1 MIKITKRLFF
11 YAAFLLCAAL
21 VFAADNSKKT
31 DKPAIRVYDSKDK
44 LVCELTE
51 SEDIESFNYLLTES
65 AVVAADD
72 AAFTQV
78 PENAKIAYR
87 YDIPNNSSAD
97 IRLLIYADS
106 HIAYIPNAP
115 KGDDVPEVFAWELF
129 GEAYKILSKPASLK
143 KALARYQDSDKNI
156 FVYDAEGFLVSEARV
171 PSILHVFGKVMDVYA
186 GDANDHQFSGSIL
199 PERSVHEGKQLLYRY
214 TIWAFKDEP
223 IRIYVYSD
231 TDKVVLTNTFPA
243 WVDCTLTKEGYELFS
258 NPKRLIDRLNRVAIE
273 LMDIR

>member
-1 MIKITKRLFF
+1 MIKMMKRIFF
-11 YAAFLLCAAL
+11 HAAFLLCAAL
-21 VFAADNSKKT
+21 AFAVKEESG
-31 DKPAIRVYDSKDK
+31 DKPSTKVYDAKDK

-51 SEDIESFNYLLTES
+51 SADIASFNYLLTES
-65 AVVAADD
+65 AAVAADD

-78 PENAKIAYR
+78 PKNAKIAYR

-115 KGDDVPEVFAWELF
+115 KDEDVPEVFAWELF

-156 FVYDAEGFLVSEARV
+156 FVYDAKGFLVSEARI

-214 TIWAFKDEP
+214 TIWAFRDEP

-243 WVDCTLTKEGYELFS
+243 WIDCTLTKEGYELFS
-258 NPKRLIDRLNRVAIE
+258 NPKRLIDRLDRVAIE

>member
-1 MIKITKRLFF
+1 MAKRIYV

-65 AVVAADD
+65 AAVAADD

-78 PENAKIAYR
+78 PKNAKIAYH

-97 IRLLIYADS
+97 IRLLIYADRQ
-106 HIAYIPNAP
+106 IAYIPNAP
-115 KGDDVPEVFAWELF
+115 KGDDMPEVFAWELF
-129 GEAYKILSKPASLK
+129 GEAYKILSKPDSLK
-143 KALARYQDSDKNI
+143 KALARYQDSDNNI
-156 FVYDAEGFLVSEARV
+156 FVYDAKGFLVSEARI

-214 TIWAFKDEP
+214 TIWAFRDEP

-231 TDKVVLTNTFPA
+231 TDKVILTNTFPA
-243 WVDCTLTKEGYELFS
+243 WLDCTLTKEGYELFS
-258 NPKRLIDRLNRVAIE
+258 NPKQLIDRLNRVAIE

>member
-11 YAAFLLCAAL
+11 YAAFLLCAVL
-21 VFAADNSKKT
+21 VFAADNSKTT
-31 DKPAIRVYDSKDK
+31 DRPAIRVYD
-44 LVCELTE
+44 
-51 SEDIESFNYLLTES
+51 
-65 AVVAADD
+65 
-72 AAFTQV
+72 
-78 PENAKIAYR
+78 AK
-87 YDIPNNSSAD
+87 
-97 IRLLIYADS
+97 
-106 HIAYIPNAP
+106 
-115 KGDDVPEVFAWELF
+115 
-129 GEAYKILSKPASLK
+129 
-143 KALARYQDSDKNI
+143 
-156 FVYDAEGFLVSEARV
+156 GFLVSEARI

-214 TIWAFKDEP
+214 TIWAFRDEP

-231 TDKVVLTNTFPA
+231 TDKVVLTNSFPD